1 MDSGGEAKLK
11 KPYIVCHMM
20 MSLDGRV
27 DCAMVGQLTGVDE
40 YYATLENLDLPST
53 LSGLPMGK
61 TPTALTL
68 KDIQA
73 YENGAVWLRYLV

>member
-27 DCAMVGQLTGVDE
+27 DSALVGQLTGVDE
-40 YYATLENLDLPST
+40 YYATLENLDLDA
-53 LSGLPMGK
+53 K
-61 TPTALTL
+61 
-68 KDIQA
+68 
-73 YENGAVWLRYLV
+73 